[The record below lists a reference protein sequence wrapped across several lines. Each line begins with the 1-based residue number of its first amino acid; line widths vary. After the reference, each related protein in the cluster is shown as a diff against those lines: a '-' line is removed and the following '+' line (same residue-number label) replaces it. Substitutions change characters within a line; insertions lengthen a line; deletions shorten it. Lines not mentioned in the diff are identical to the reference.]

1 MPIIETDDG
10 EIEVPVDAIQLKE
23 DEAPTDLPGVQDEIN
38 RVAGK
43 TRQNARSSVKKTLKS
58 DEEAFREIAKAH
70 GYDFREDGRIKGSAA
85 QDEVKELKKRNA
97 KLEQK
102 AQKADE
108 LEEQITKARETRL
121 ENQLLQYADGVKQDM
136 KDLFLDVA
144 KDNFVYDEDDDTF
157 LPVDADGNPDYVR
170 STEDVITELRESRP
184 SMFKDRSASSG
195 PKDKPSATGN
205 VDKKV
210 TQDEYLRASATM
222 SPADFREW
230 ERDIEIIED

>member
-1 MPIIETDDG
+1 MPIIQTDDG
-10 EIEVPVDAIQLKE
+10 DLEVPFDAIQLKD

-157 LPVDADGNPDYVR
+157 LPVDTDGNPEYVR

>member
-157 LPVDADGNPDYVR
+157 LPVDTDGNPEYVR

>member
-1 MPIIETDDG
+1 
-10 EIEVPVDAIQLKE
+10 
-23 DEAPTDLPGVQDEIN
+23 
-38 RVAGK
+38 
-43 TRQNARSSVKKTLKS
+43 
-58 DEEAFREIAKAH
+58 
-70 GYDFREDGRIKGSAA
+70 
-85 QDEVKELKKRNA
+85 
-97 KLEQK
+97 
-102 AQKADE
+102 
-108 LEEQITKARETRL
+108 
-121 ENQLLQYADGVKQDM
+121 M

>member
-10 EIEVPVDAIQLKE
+10 EIEVPVDAIQLKD

-58 DEEAFREIAKAH
+58 DEEAFQEIAKAH
-70 GYDFREDGRIKGSAA
+70 GYDFRDDGRIKGSAA

-97 KLEQK
+97 QLEQK
-102 AQKADE
+102 AEKAEE
-108 LEEQITKARETRL
+108 LEAQMQKARETRL
-121 ENQLLQYADGVKQDM
+121 ENELLKHADGVKEDM
-136 KDLFLDVA
+136 KDLFLSDA
-144 KDNFVYDEDDDTF
+144 KRRFVYDEDDDDF
-157 LPVDADGNPDYVR
+157 YPVDKDGNPEYAN
-170 STEDVITELRESRP
+170 STEDIINALREERP
-184 SMFKDRSASSG
+184 SMFKVRSASSG